1 MVGESREKAVT
12 SAKTDAIDKESKAKI
27 ADASR
32 DFEVEIASD
41 ESDEEDARETEREAF
56 NLDVADGNAEKD
68 DAKEDDERLMEN
80 LVHGERG

>member
-1 MVGESREKAVT
+1 LVSESREKTVT
-12 SAKTDAIDKESKAKI
+12 CTKPDAIDKESKAKI

-80 LVHGERG
+80 LVHSERG